1 MGGSL
6 NSKGGSTYVE
16 GVHFFCLK
24 GVHWGKGGSDF
35 YPQGVHI
42 FEIVSMS
49 ASNAKDPDTHFGIWI
64 LSFENCDPMIA
75 VYPEL
80 VGGGDLYRACKWEK
94 NVVSSRKYVL
104 RKAEKDV

>member
-35 YPQGVHI
+35 YPRGVHI
-42 FEIVSMS
+42 FRFVSINTTL
-49 ASNAKDPDTHFGIWI
+49 AKNAG
-64 LSFENCDPMIA
+64 MA
-75 VYPEL
+75 
-80 VGGGDLYRACKWEK
+80 
-94 NVVSSRKYVL
+94 
-104 RKAEKDV
+104 